1 MVTLIVFIITLGIL
15 IFVHELGHF
24 VVARRNG
31 IKVDEFG
38 FGFPPRFFGIQCL
51 TGKKKIVLSRKE
63 KINVEISDE
72 KRGSVETIRE
82 TAVDKVEEVDEYVP
96 VKKWRFIRGKRDTEE
111 EWENK
116 DNLKE
121 GTIYSINWIP
131 IGGFVKIKGED
142 GASKK
147 DPDSFASK
155 SAWQRIK
162 VLLAGVA
169 MNFVLAWLLFSAVL
183 MMGAPKE
190 VSEGTPGSKVQII
203 QVIKDSPAA
212 AMGMKEGDEILE
224 VCASVAQRCE
234 KISAVTQFQ
243 KVVSDNK
250 GQKIILKIKRGE
262 SAIQLEG
269 IPRLSPPEGQ
279 GPLGVS
285 PAQTAIVRSSFFQA
299 FYQGLVMIFN
309 FLVLFFNFIKDL
321 LMGKSTGMEISGPV
335 KIYSYT
341 GQVAQLGLIYV
352 MNFIAI
358 LSLNLGIVNAF
369 PIPALDGGRVLFI
382 LISKIKKKPLAEE
395 TEHAVNTIGFV
406 LLMTLMAFVTLRDV
420 VSLDIWD
427 KLRGIF

>member
-1 MVTLIVFIITLGIL
+1 METLIVFIITLGIL

-51 TGKKKIVLSRKE
+51 TGKKRVVVSRKE

-72 KRGSVETIRE
+72 KQGNIETIRE
-82 TAVDKVEEVDEYVP
+82 MAVDKIEEVDEYVP
-96 VKKWRFIRGKRDTEE
+96 VKKWRFIWGKRDTEK
-111 EWENK
+111 EWENE

-155 SAWQRIK
+155 SAWKRIK

-169 MNFVLAWLLFSAVL
+169 MNFILAWLLFSVVL

-190 VSEGTPGSKVQII
+190 VPEGTPGSKVQII
-203 QVIKDSPAA
+203 QVSKDSPAA
-212 AMGMKEGDEILE
+212 MMGMKEGDEILE
-224 VCASVAQRCE
+224 VCATAQQCE
-234 KISAVTQFQ
+234 KIDTVTQFQ

-250 GQKIILKIKRGE
+250 GQNIILKIKRGGSE
-262 SAIQLEG
+262 LQLEG
-269 IPRLSPPEGQ
+269 VPRLSPPEGQ

-285 PAQTAIVRSSFFQA
+285 PAQTAIVRLPFFQA
-299 FYQGLVMIFN
+299 FYQGIIMIFN
-309 FLVLFFNFIKDL
+309 FLVLFFNVIKDL

-369 PIPALDGGRVLFI
+369 PFPALDGGRVLFI

-406 LLMTLMAFVTLRDV
+406 LLMTLMAFVTLRDI

-427 KLRGIF
+427 KFRGLF